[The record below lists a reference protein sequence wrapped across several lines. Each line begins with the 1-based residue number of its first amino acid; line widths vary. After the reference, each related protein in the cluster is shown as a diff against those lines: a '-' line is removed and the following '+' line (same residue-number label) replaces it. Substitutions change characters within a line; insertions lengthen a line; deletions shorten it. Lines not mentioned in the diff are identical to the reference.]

1 MAVIDAPVS
10 EILSLAHVESAL
22 ALSIE
27 AGWNQTP
34 NDWAFFTE
42 HGRTRGI
49 LVDGELI
56 ATAATLTYG
65 SRLGYVS
72 MILVTPRFRNRGIA
86 MKLLRESV
94 DDLEVRG
101 YRALLDATPA
111 GAVVYRRLGFLDV
124 FPLRR
129 WQGEGYDASGV
140 ALRADTLSKVEHLI
154 VQDALAFGADRHF
167 LIRNLLARAGTQ
179 ALVSDVGFVVRRK
192 GNRADQIGPLVAADG
207 PGAQQLLFAA
217 IGLGAG
223 PVFLDV
229 PDHQQSLG
237 DFLEALG
244 FSVQRSFTRM
254 GRGLSTR
261 PGDPAR
267 LFAAAG
273 PEFG

>member
-1 MAVIDAPVS
+1 
-10 EILSLAHVESAL
+10 
-22 ALSIE
+22 
-27 AGWNQTP
+27 
-34 NDWAFFTE
+34 
-42 HGRTRGI
+42 
-49 LVDGELI
+49 
-56 ATAATLTYG
+56 
-65 SRLGYVS
+65 

-86 MKLLRESV
+86 KQLLRESV
-94 DDLEVRG
+94 DDLEIRG

-129 WQGEGYDASGV
+129 WQGEGYAASGA
-140 ALRADTLSKVEHLI
+140 ALRTATLPNVEHLI
-154 VQDALAFGADRHF
+154 VQDALAFGADRPF
-167 LIRNLLARAGTQ
+167 LIRNLLARAGTH

-207 PGAQQLLFAA
+207 PGAQQLVFAA

-244 FSVQRSFTRM
+244 FSVQRPFTRM

-267 LFAAAG
+267 LFVAAG

>member
-34 NDWAFFTE
+34 DDWAFFTE

-49 LVDGELI
+49 FVDGELI

-65 SRLGYVS
+65 SRLGYVC

-111 GAVVYRRLGFLDV
+111 GAVVYRRLGFVDV

-129 WQGEGYDASGV
+129 WQGEGYTASGA
-140 ALRADTLSKVEHLI
+140 ALRTATLPNVEHLI
-154 VQDALAFGADRHF
+154 VRDAVAFGADRPF
-167 LIRNLLARAGTQ
+167 LIRNLLARAGTH
-179 ALVSDVGFVVRRK
+179 ALVSDGGFVVRRK

-207 PGAQQLLFAA
+207 PGAQQLVFAA

-244 FSVQRSFTRM
+244 FSVQRPFTRM

-267 LFAAAG
+267 LFVAAG

>member
-1 MAVIDAPVS
+1 VS
-10 EILSLAHVESAL
+10 EILSLAHVERAL

-34 NDWAFFTE
+34 DDWAFFTE

-129 WQGEGYDASGV
+129 GQGEGYDASGV

-192 GNRADQIGPLVAADG
+192 GKRADQIGPLVAADG
-207 PGAQQLLFAA
+207 PSAQQLLFAA

-244 FSVQRSFTRM
+244 FSVQRPFTRM
-254 GRGLSTR
+254 GRGLSTW

>member
-1 MAVIDAPVS
+1 
-10 EILSLAHVESAL
+10 LSMAHVESAL

-34 NDWAFFTE
+34 DDWAFFTE
-42 HGRTRGI
+42 CGRTRGI
-49 LVDGELI
+49 FVDGELI

-86 MKLLRESV
+86 KQLLRESV
-94 DDLEVRG
+94 DDLEIRG

-129 WQGEGYDASGV
+129 WQGEGYAASGA
-140 ALRADTLSKVEHLI
+140 ALRTATLPNVERLI
-154 VQDALAFGADRHF
+154 VQDALAFGADRPF
-167 LIRNLLARAGTQ
+167 LIRNLLARAGTH

-237 DFLEALG
+237 HFLEALG
-244 FSVQRSFTRM
+244 FSVQRPFTRM
-254 GRGLSTR
+254 GRGLSTQ
-261 PGDPAR
+261 PGNPAR
-267 LFAAAG
+267 LFVTAG